1 MTGFTKV
8 NLVNSIIIVLINI
21 TLNILW
27 IPEFGIIGAAYATFV
42 SMALLGILR
51 IVEVYYF
58 IKLNPFSLKLLK
70 PIIAGVIMALVLIYI
85 KPMVLSLHTIVS
97 LIIILLVGLLSFF
110 FMLWML
116 KFDDDDREIWS
127 GIGMITNRR
136 ES

>member
-21 TLNILW
+21 TLNIFW
-27 IPEFGIIGAAYATFV
+27 IPHYGIIGAAYATFV

-58 IKLNPFSLKLLK
+58 VKLNPFSLKLFK
-70 PIIAGVIMALVLIYI
+70 PIIAGVIMAVVLIYI